1 MIGPLSSQLNAIKW
15 GEFKL
20 GDLFE
25 KLDLKFKKKIFNKQ
39 KDISKVQTSE
49 FDLPLVNAKNGDNGI
64 MYYGRSS
71 DFESAEMTIDIV
83 NDGAVSTANVYP
95 QPLKTG
101 VLYNAYLIKPKFT
114 PTRETLLFFTP
125 CIYKAIK
132 LKFSYENKASW
143 NKVKNELISLPLKP
157 TANTQTLKD
166 IDFDFMEKFIAE
178 LEQCR
183 LAELEQCRLA
193 ELEAYLKA
201 TGLENTTLSSEEEN
215 ALNVFNNSGGGN
227 TPCGLTWQSF
237 RLGDLFE
244 KLDLKFKKKIFNKQ
258 KDISKVQTSEF
269 DLPLVNAK
277 NGDNGIMYYGR
288 SSDFESAEMTI
299 DIVNDGAVSTA
310 NVYPQPLKTGVL
322 YNAYLIKPK
331 FTPTRETLL
340 FFTPCIYKAIKLK
353 FSYENKASWNK
364 VKNELISLPLK
375 PTANTQTLEDVD
387 FHFMRTL
394 INALMK
400 QIIQGVAQYCGAKIQ
415 ATKEIISQEMPTQK
429 DSLF

>member
-25 KLDLKFKKKIFNKQ
+25 VLSSKKIYHANTIKIHDTQ
-39 KDISKVQTSE
+39 IESSYPYVVRAAT
-49 FDLPLVNAKNGDNGI
+49 NNGI
-64 MYYGRSS
+64 KG
-71 DFESAEMTIDIV
+71 FIIDDPTFTNEKNTLSFAQDTFTV
-83 NDGAVSTANVYP
+83 FYQK
-95 QPLKTG
+95 QPYFTG
-101 VLYNAYLIKPKFT
+101 NKVKILKPKFAFKS
-114 PTRETLLFFTP
+114 PKILHF
-125 CIYKAIK
+125 ISAILQFI
-132 LKFSYENKASW
+132 LKPLTWGLGSTTESIAEFKF
-143 NKVKNELISLPLKP
+143 SLPLKP
-157 TANTQTLKD
+157 TANTQTLD
-166 IDFDFMEKFIAE
+166 GIDFDFMEKFIAE

-183 LAELEQCRLA
+183 LAELQ
-193 ELEAYLKA
+193 AYLKA
-201 TGLENTTLSSEEEN
+201 TGLENTTLSNEEEN
-215 ALNVFNNSGGGN
+215 ALNVFNGNNSGGGN

-375 PTANTQTLEDVD
+375 PTAKTQTLKDID
-387 FHFMRTL
+387 FDFMCTL

-400 QIIQGVAQYCGAKIQ
+400 QTIQGVAQYCDAKIQ
-415 ATKEIISQEMPTQK
+415 ATKEVISQETPIQK

>member
-157 TANTQTLKD
+157 TANAQTLED

-183 LAELEQCRLA
+183 LAELQ
-193 ELEAYLKA
+193 AYLKA
-201 TGLENTTLSSEEEN
+201 TGLSNTTLSNAEEN
-215 ALNVFNNSGGGN
+215 ALNAFNNSIGGN

-244 KLDLKFKKKIFNKQ
+244 VLPYKKRFDANKVNIYASKTKDTYPYVVRTSLNNGIRGYLKENTNFLNAGNTISFGQDTATMFYQEKPYFTGDKIKILRCKNPNFNK
-258 KDISKVQTSEF
+258 I
-269 DLPLVNAK
+269 NA
-277 NGDNGIMYYGR
+277 
-288 SSDFESAEMTI
+288 
-299 DIVNDGAVSTA
+299 
-310 NVYPQPLKTGVL
+310 
-322 YNAYLIKPK
+322 
-331 FTPTRETLL
+331 L
-340 FFTPCIYKAIKLK
+340 FFITSLTKAFRN
-353 FSYENKASWNK
+353 FSWGSASFSVSIIENQN
-364 VKNELISLPLK
+364 ISLPTNQHGK
-375 PTANTQTLEDVD
+375 ID

-400 QIIQGVAQYCGAKIQ
+400 QTIQGVAQYCSAKIQ
-415 ATKEIISQEMPTQK
+415 ATKEIISQEMPVQK